1 MTPVE
6 LGNFVEDDGEII
18 GEAEAEAG
26 ESGGTGAVLDVGRPE
41 CGTAG
46 SDLEGGGG
54 REKPEL
60 DREASRSFSF
70 AARASRSCSRRSSTS
85 FSRAAAS
92 TGLAAPNG
100 LAFVDEAPADFGED
114 SGDSPDGVAAPL
126 GSNSSFLL
134 PPSWGVG
141 GVEVVGLPLV
151 DPVWDTVR
159 RGAARQSLI
168 SSGDSLAPA
177 NGSPRL
183 PPNRLLRSGVTS
195 VGTDGLN
202 LLPIVHVCST

>member
-6 LGNFVEDDGEII
+6 PANFADDGEIV
-18 GEAEAEAG
+18 GEAGAKAG
-26 ESGGTGAVLDVGRPE
+26 EEGGATAVLDVGRPE
-41 CGTAG
+41 CETAD

-60 DREASRSFSF
+60 DREPSRSFSF

-92 TGLAAPNG
+92 TGLHIGFRRTANLDEIDTHLAAPNG

-141 GVEVVGLPLV
+141 GVEVVAIGCLF
-151 DPVWDTVR
+151 R
-159 RGAARQSLI
+159 
-168 SSGDSLAPA
+168 
-177 NGSPRL
+177 
-183 PPNRLLRSGVTS
+183 
-195 VGTDGLN
+195 
-202 LLPIVHVCST
+202 